1 MKHKTFFL
9 SKIKQKYPERERE
22 RDEQNFYSTT
32 TTTTTREGNKKFMN
46 FFKRNFIIPKKK

>member
-9 SKIKQKYPERERE
+9 SKIKQKYPERER
-22 RDEQNFYSTT
+22 DEQNFYS

-46 FFKRNFIIPKKK
+46 FFKRNFIIPKKKVK